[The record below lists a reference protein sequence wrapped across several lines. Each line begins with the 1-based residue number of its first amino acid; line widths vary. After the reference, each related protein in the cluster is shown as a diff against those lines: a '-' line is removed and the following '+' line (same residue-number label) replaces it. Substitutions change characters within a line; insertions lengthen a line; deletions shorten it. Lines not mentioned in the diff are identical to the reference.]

1 MFILQIEHAVPD
13 YANWKKAFDGDPV
26 DRKKMGVKQFEIFQ
40 RSGDL
45 NYVIINLW
53 FESLVQAEEAVVQ
66 LRRLWAGAGARFILN
81 PQIRILNRVE
91 QQTLLLN
98 NANAVSSCFLY
109 KFYHFKQEDH
119 LPAGIFSNSNKR
131 VLFSRPPAYPVNFP
145 EVPITR

>member
-66 LRRLWAGAGARFILN
+66 LRR
-81 PQIRILNRVE
+81 
-91 QQTLLLN
+91 
-98 NANAVSSCFLY
+98 
-109 KFYHFKQEDH
+109 
-119 LPAGIFSNSNKR
+119 
-131 VLFSRPPAYPVNFP
+131 
-145 EVPITR
+145 